1 MIFNFTAKAT
11 LNYEENDKRI
21 WTTGKTYECKSND
34 MRTIIVMT
42 DEGLWGSVGP
52 DNLIDFEDV
61 FVTDFK
67 VDDKYVIPTKYLSPK
82 AKDDIY
88 RSVWKEH
95 VIEDVMS
102 RAEDIGMTIT
112 EEDAAEVANRYV
124 YDGDYDCT
132 LSYWANI
139 DNLINDVKP
148 DANRISA
155 LVGGDGHEVY
165 A

>member
-1 MIFNFTAKAT
+1 MIFNFSAT
-11 LNYEENDKRI
+11 SKLNYEENDIRI
-21 WTTGKTYECKSND
+21 WTAGKTYECKSND

-52 DNLIDFEDV
+52 DNLLDFDEV

-67 VDDKYVIPTKYLSPK
+67 VDDKYAIPTEFLSPK
-82 AKDDIY
+82 AKDEIY

-102 RAEDIGMTIT
+102 RAEDIEITIT
-112 EEDAAEVANRYV
+112 EEDAAEVARRYV
-124 YDGDYDCT
+124 YEGDYDCT
-132 LSYWANI
+132 LSYWENI
-139 DNLINDVKP
+139 DNMIYEVNP
-148 DANRISA
+148 DANHISA

>member
-21 WTTGKTYECKSND
+21 WTTGKTYECRSND

-67 VDDKYVIPTKYLSPK
+67 VDDKFVIPTEFLSPK

-88 RSVWKEH
+88 RAVWKEH
-95 VIEDVMS
+95 IIEDVMS

-112 EEDAAEVANRYV
+112 EEDAA
-124 YDGDYDCT
+124 G
-132 LSYWANI
+132 YWANI
-139 DNLINDVKP
+139 DNLIYEVIP

-155 LVGGDGHEVY
+155 LVGGDDHEVY